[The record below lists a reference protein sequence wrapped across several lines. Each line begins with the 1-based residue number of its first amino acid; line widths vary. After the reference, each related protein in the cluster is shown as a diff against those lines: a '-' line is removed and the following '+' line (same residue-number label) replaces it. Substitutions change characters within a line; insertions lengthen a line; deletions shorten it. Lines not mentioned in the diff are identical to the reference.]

1 MGSFSWAWPPWHLP
15 MPTTAMAAM
24 AATATAVDTTV
35 ERGPLTP
42 SPRLRLTP
50 SLPPRLRLMPMPTMV
65 MPVTAVS
72 MEATAIP
79 MAVMAVDTDTTDAR
93 RGPPRLSPTT
103 AMVVME
109 VTDTDADTDTAVDT
123 DTTDKMFAPR

>member
-50 SLPPRLRLMPMPTMV
+50 SLPPRLRLMPMPTTV

-79 MAVMAVDTDTTDAR
+79 MAVTATVSTVA
-93 RGPPRLSPTT
+93 RGPLRPSPTT